1 MKVFYNI
8 GKNKYH
14 FIWFHFT
21 DSDGGTCKYS
31 KTSATDCTITA
42 SSYNIFQ
49 THFALFLCLTI
60 DLVLNYTTLRTEP
73 LFRNIYT

>member
-8 GKNKYH
+8 VKKKFY
-14 FIWFHFT
+14 FIWLHFT

-42 SSYNIFQ
+42 SSYNVFK
-49 THFALFLCLTI
+49 THFPLFLSLTI
-60 DLVLNYTTLRTEP
+60 DLVYYEKILLHYTAYRTP
-73 LFRNIYT
+73 V